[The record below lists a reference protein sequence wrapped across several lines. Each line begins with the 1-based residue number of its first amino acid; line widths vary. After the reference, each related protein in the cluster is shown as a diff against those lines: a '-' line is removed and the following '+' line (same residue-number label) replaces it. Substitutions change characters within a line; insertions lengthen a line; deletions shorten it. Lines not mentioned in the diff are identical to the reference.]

1 MSVITNNILSLV
13 YSFLLAVNAEDLKK
27 AWIIFGYGM
36 LAIFIV
42 ILLIIA
48 ATYLI
53 SYLAV
58 KLKKQPAQDA
68 DGEK

>member
-1 MSVITNNILSLV
+1 M
-13 YSFLLAVNAEDLKK
+13 EELKK

-42 ILLIIA
+42 ILLIMA

-58 KLKKQPAQDA
+58 KLKKQPAATPTA
-68 DGEK
+68 DDTKQTK

>member
-1 MSVITNNILSLV
+1 LSFIN
-13 YSFLLAVNAEDLKK
+13 SFFLAVNADELQK

-42 ILLIIA
+42 ILLIMA

-53 SYLAV
+53 NYLAV
-58 KLKKQPAQDA
+58 KLKKQPAPDE
-68 DGEK
+68 DDKK